1 MQLNKIACT
10 SKFCQWKKSQQRAEP
25 APFGEI
31 SFKRPKKDEVIP
43 NVNSAGYKVNN
54 LTGFSSL
61 DLAETFYE
69 FLKHKYFELRSF
81 TLDAALFT
89 SIVQPVSHEITDVS
103 SENETDTANE
113 KEVDVN
119 LFPVPLGSLFDISL
133 VNENEVDTR
142 RIKEEIIN
150 DIRRNN
156 KLLNDNY
163 VKIYRALPLHK
174 FLKYN
179 KTTKF

>member
-10 SKFCQWKKSQQRAEP
+10 SKFCQWKKSRQRAEP

-31 SFKRPKKDEVIP
+31 SFKRPKKHEVIP

-61 DLAETFYE
+61 DLAETSYE

-89 SIVQPVSHEITDVS
+89 SIVNQFHMRLLMSPVKMKQILPMG
-103 SENETDTANE
+103 
-113 KEVDVN
+113 K
-119 LFPVPLGSLFDISL
+119 
-133 VNENEVDTR
+133 
-142 RIKEEIIN
+142 
-150 DIRRNN
+150 
-156 KLLNDNY
+156 KLMS
-163 VKIYRALPLHK
+163 VF
-174 FLKYN
+174 FLYL
-179 KTTKF
+179 